1 MKQNKTSADMK
12 GTKPLQQQTTF
23 KSIHWVT
30 NYYALSSL
38 IAPVSTQKQKA
49 LDSEQISNL
58 CTDLAR
64 RQDKPKC
71 SDVIRNLHYKQ

>member
-1 MKQNKTSADMK
+1 MK
-12 GTKPLQQQTTF
+12 GIKPLQQQTTF
-23 KSIHWVT
+23 TSIHWVT

-49 LDSEQISNL
+49 LNSMQISNL

-64 RQDKPKC
+64 
-71 SDVIRNLHYKQ
+71 

>member
-23 KSIHWVT
+23 KSIHQVT

-38 IAPVSTQKQKA
+38 IAPVSTQKQNA
-49 LDSEQISNL
+49 LDSE
-58 CTDLAR
+58 
-64 RQDKPKC
+64 
-71 SDVIRNLHYKQ
+71 

>member
-1 MKQNKTSADMK
+1 MK

-30 NYYALSSL
+30 SYYALSSL

-49 LDSEQISNL
+49 LDSVQISNL
-58 CTDLAR
+58 CIVFAR

-71 SDVIRNLHYKQ
+71 GNVIRNLQYKQ